1 MKITGILLGST
12 LAVFTTTVT
21 AQDND
26 LQTEDQKFSYSVG
39 YQVGSQI
46 KQQFGQNNT
55 QVDAETFVTGVR
67 DALNESE
74 AKLTAEEMQAVIQA
88 KQQEQAAAQQAVAE
102 ENKAKGEAFL
112 AANKDKEGVV
122 VTESGLQYKVMTP
135 GEGKQPTADST
146 VVVHYSGRLIDGTE
160 FDSSYT
166 RETPATFSLG
176 GIIKGWGEVL
186 QLMKEG
192 AKWQVFIPAE
202 LGYGARG
209 AGGAIGPNETLIFD
223 IELLEV
229 K

>member
-1 MKITGILLGST
+1 MKIKEIILGST
-12 LAVFTTTVT
+12 LAALTATAV
-21 AQDND
+21 AQDGG
-26 LQTEDQKFSYSVG
+26 LQSDEQKFSYSVG

-55 QVDAETFVTGVR
+55 QVDAETFAAGVR
-67 DALNESE
+67 DALSESE
-74 AKLTAEEMQAVIQA
+74 TKLTPEEMQAVIQA
-88 KQQEQAAAQQAVAE
+88 KQQEQLAAQQAVAE
-102 ENKAKGEAFL
+102 QNKAKGEEFL

-135 GEGKQPTADST
+135 GEGKQPTAEST

-160 FDSSYT
+160 FDSSYK

-176 GIIKGWGEVL
+176 GIIKGWGEAL
-186 QLMKEG
+186 QLMEEG
-192 AKWQVFIPAE
+192 AKWQVYIPAE
-202 LGYGARG
+202 LGYGERG